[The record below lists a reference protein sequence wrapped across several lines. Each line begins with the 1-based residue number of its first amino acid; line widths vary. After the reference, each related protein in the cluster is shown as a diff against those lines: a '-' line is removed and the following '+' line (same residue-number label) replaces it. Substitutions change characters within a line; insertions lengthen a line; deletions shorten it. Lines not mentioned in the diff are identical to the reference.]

1 MEIQINDQAVEQIA
15 RRVAELLAAENAQA
29 PARMVDAATLAR
41 ELGVER
47 DWVYEHADQLGV
59 VRLGGPKGRLRFD
72 RSGVAARLGLITDRG
87 PKRTPTRMPQGR
99 QLKSPARSSGRA
111 AQPRP
116 RPDTGR

>member
-1 MEIQINDQAVEQIA
+1 MEIQINDLAVERIA
-15 RRVAELLAAENAQA
+15 QRVAELLTAEAPQA
-29 PARMVDAATLAR
+29 PSRMVDAATLAR

-47 DWVYEHADQLGV
+47 DWVYEHAEELGA

-72 RSGVAARLGLITDRG
+72 RNGVADRLGVVSRR
-87 PKRTPTRMPQGR
+87 RTTRTASRVPQGR
-99 QLKSPARSSGRA
+99 ELKSPARSSGRA